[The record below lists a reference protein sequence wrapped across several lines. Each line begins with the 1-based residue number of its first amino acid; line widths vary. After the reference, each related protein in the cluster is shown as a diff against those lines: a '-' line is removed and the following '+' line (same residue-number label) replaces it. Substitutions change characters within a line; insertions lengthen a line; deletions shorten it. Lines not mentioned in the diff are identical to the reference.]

1 MKMKVSLGPGTLAY
15 PTPVF
20 VVGTYDKTGKP
31 NLMTAAWGGIC
42 CSKPPCVAIA
52 LREATY
58 SYSNIMEQKA
68 FTINIPSEDMVKEA
82 DYVGIVS
89 GKTENKFETL
99 GFTPVK
105 SELVNAPYVDEFP
118 FVLECKLLHILEIG
132 RHTQFVGEILDAK
145 VEPAVQASNNNPDP
159 LKMKPFY
166 FDPGTRGYYSTGK
179 RIGDAFGI
187 GKELKKEST
196 FT

>member
-1 MKMKVSLGPGTLAY
+1 
-15 PTPVF
+15 
-20 VVGTYDKTGKP
+20 
-31 NLMTAAWGGIC
+31 
-42 CSKPPCVAIA
+42 
-52 LREATY
+52 
-58 SYSNIMEQKA
+58 MEQKA

-99 GFTPVK
+99 GLTPVK

-187 GKELKKEST
+187 GKALKKET
-196 FT
+196 VKTE